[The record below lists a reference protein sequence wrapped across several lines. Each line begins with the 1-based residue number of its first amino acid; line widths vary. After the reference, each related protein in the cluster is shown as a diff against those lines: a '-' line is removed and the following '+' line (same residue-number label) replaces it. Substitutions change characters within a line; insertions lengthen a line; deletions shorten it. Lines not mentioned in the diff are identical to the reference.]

1 MDSIRRDL
9 HFYNEIFNFEID
21 FRVPST
27 EELEKGL
34 VDEVKDVW
42 NVKKNIQ
49 LQVRPMVLIRF
60 IELGIIVLI
69 CFIMLKI

>member
-1 MDSIRRDL
+1 M